1 MEADTE
7 LLRMRDVLRLV
18 PFKSGALYRKIKMGE
33 FPPGVLIG
41 PRCRTWSRASVYEF
55 LLNQAAHAPAAA
67 DMKSCHA
74 GRDAFWAK
82 RRASTALTPAALA
95 FRDAVAAAVAKDQ

>member
-1 MEADTE
+1 METDTE

-18 PFKSGALYRKIKMGE
+18 PFKAGALYRKMKSGE

-67 DMKSCHA
+67 DMRDCHA

-82 RRASTALTPAALA
+82 RRASTALTPAASALCD
-95 FRDAVAAAVAKDQ
+95 RVAAAVAKDQ